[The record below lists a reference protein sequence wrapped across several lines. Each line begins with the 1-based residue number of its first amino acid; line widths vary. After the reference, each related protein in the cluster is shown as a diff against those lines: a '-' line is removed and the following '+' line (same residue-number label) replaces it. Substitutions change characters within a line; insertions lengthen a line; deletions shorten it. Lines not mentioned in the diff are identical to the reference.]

1 MKLLGFMLGVLFGYA
16 SIEVELCFF
25 FSSRRRHT
33 RWNCDWSSDVCS
45 SDLREVESD
54 FQPDGNYIAGDGA
67 GQGGA
72 TLPLSG
78 SYKVKEIFLES
89 RIPILSNLSAEAGY
103 RFSDYSGRSEERRV
117 GKECRPRWQT
127 RNSQ

>member
-45 SDLREVESD
+45 SDLRQVEAGAAPQGEVAAVAL
-54 FQPDGNYIAGDGA
+54 QHGDA
-67 GQGGA
+67 VGGA
-72 TLPLSG
+72 VAAPGTVL
-78 SYKVKEIFLES
+78 
-89 RIPILSNLSAEAGY
+89 R
-103 RFSDYSGRSEERRV
+103 RDRERNAV
-117 GKECRPRWQT
+117 DGRPRHLGADLIGLVVVGGQEQIG
-127 RNSQ
+127 RASCRERV